1 MRAILKFG
9 HTFGHAIEAYNNYK
23 NISHGAAITLAMI
36 IASKLSF
43 YEGHIKDYQ
52 LDNVINIVDSLGL
65 NSDHRKYNYFKL
77 KKFMANDKKVS
88 KGKLNFIM
96 IDKNF
101 NGFKTSNYDIKN
113 VKKALN

>member
-1 MRAILKFG
+1 MVVVKHL
-9 HTFGHAIEAYNNYK
+9 
-23 NISHGAAITLAMI
+23 
-36 IASKLSF
+36 
-43 YEGHIKDYQ
+43 
-52 LDNVINIVDSLGL
+52 
-65 NSDHRKYNYFKL
+65 YFKL

-96 IDKNF
+96 IDKSF